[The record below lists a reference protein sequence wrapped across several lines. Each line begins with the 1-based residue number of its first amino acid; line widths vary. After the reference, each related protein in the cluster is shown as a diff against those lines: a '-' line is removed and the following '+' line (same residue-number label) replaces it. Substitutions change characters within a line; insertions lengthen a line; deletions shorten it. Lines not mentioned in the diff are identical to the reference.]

1 MLSKIFS
8 KTNKVNGLI
17 PGLTVSLTDTAQ
29 PEVSSTAASQTTEL
43 INAIEAV
50 LGGDLT
56 VRPPVTDELSA
67 KIVDLISVYETC
79 QREGLK
85 TLVNISIAANEASV
99 CSASVLV
106 SSSKTQNSAQS
117 MSAAAEEL
125 SASIAEISSSVD
137 AANTVIIEVSDISEK
152 GRQSSTEAVKAMAVV
167 SEAVTIANEEVAALS
182 EASEQIGEIV
192 KSIEAIAQQTNLLAL
207 NATIEAARAGDA
219 GKGFSVVASEVK
231 ALSNQ
236 TSQATDDIRTRIE
249 ALREKMAGIA
259 QTISGGA
266 TAVESGDRAMEALAV
281 NMDAIDNAVVQVK
294 GRINSVSDVLS
305 QQKDAAH
312 EVSAGIIDVSQ
323 NANLTVKDVS
333 KSADTMDQAVSI
345 VARNLSDIAKLEL
358 DGSTLWLAK
367 ADHIIWKKRLADMF
381 SGRQT
386 LRAEELADHTSC
398 RLGKWYQAQM
408 RENKTVSPA
417 FREIDLPHK
426 LVHEHGIAAAKFF
439 NQGETEKAIAC
450 LKEVECYSVEV
461 VAKLDE
467 LLDQINR

>member
-1 MLSKIFS
+1 MLSGIFS
-8 KTNKVNGLI
+8 KTNKTNDLVPSVGMAHM
-17 PGLTVSLTDTAQ
+17 D
-29 PEVSSTAASQTTEL
+29 SSHPRAGVAEASQAEAL
-43 INAIEAV
+43 ISTIEAV

-56 VRPPVTDELSA
+56 ARPPVTDELSE
-67 KIVDLISVYETC
+67 KIADLISVYEAC

-85 TLVNISIAANEASV
+85 TLVDISIAANEASV
-99 CSASVLV
+99 SNASVLV
-106 SSSKTQNSAQS
+106 SSGKTQTSAQS

-125 SASIAEISSSVD
+125 SASITEISSSVD
-137 AANTVIIEVSDISEK
+137 AANTVITEVSNISEK
-152 GRQSSTEAVKAMAVV
+152 GRQSSAKAVDAMAVV
-167 SEAVTIANEEVAALS
+167 SDAVTIANEEVSALS

-236 TSQATDDIRTRIE
+236 TSQATEDIRTRIE
-249 ALREKMAGIA
+249 ALRVKMTGIV

-266 TAVESGDRAMEALAV
+266 TAVAHGNQAMETLAL
-281 NMDAIDNAVVQVK
+281 NMDAIDDAVVQVK

-305 QQKDAAH
+305 QQKEAAQ

-323 NANLTVKDVS
+323 NANLAVKDVS
-333 KSADTMDQAVSI
+333 KSADTMDRAISI

-358 DGSTLWLAK
+358 AGSTLWLAK

-398 RLGKWYQAQM
+398 RLGQWYQAQL
-408 RENKTVSPA
+408 RENKIVSPA
-417 FREIDLPHK
+417 FREIDYPHK
-426 LVHEHGIAAAKFF
+426 LVHERGIAAAKFF
-439 NQGETEKAIAC
+439 NDGQTEKAIAC
-450 LKEVECYSVEV
+450 LKEVEIHSIEV

-467 LLDQINR
+467 LIATM

>member
-1 MLSKIFS
+1 MDA
-8 KTNKVNGLI
+8 V
-17 PGLTVSLTDTAQ
+17 
-29 PEVSSTAASQTTEL
+29 QTTAL
-43 INAIEAV
+43 ITTIEAV

-56 VRPPVTDELSA
+56 ARPPITDELSA
-67 KIVDLISVYETC
+67 KVADLLSVYEAC
-79 QREGLK
+79 QREDLK

-99 CSASVLV
+99 SNAGVLV
-106 SSSKTQNSAQS
+106 SSSKTQASAQS

-137 AANTVIIEVSDISEK
+137 AANTVITEVSEISEK
-152 GRQSSTEAVKAMAVV
+152 GRHSSTEAVEAMAVV
-167 SEAVTIANEEVAALS
+167 SEAVTVANQEVSALS

-207 NATIEAARAGDA
+207 NATIEAARAGEA

-266 TAVESGDRAMEALAV
+266 TAVENGNHAMDALAV

-305 QQKDAAH
+305 QQKEVAQ
-312 EVSAGIIDVSQ
+312 EVSSGIIDVSQ
-323 NANLTVKDVS
+323 NANLTVEDVS

-358 DGSTLWLAK
+358 AGSTLWLAK

-386 LRAEELADHTSC
+386 LRAEELSDHTSC
-398 RLGKWYQAQM
+398 RLGKWYQAQL
-408 RENKTVSPA
+408 RDNKAISPA
-417 FREIDLPHK
+417 FREIDQPHR
-426 LVHEHGIAAAKFF
+426 LVHERGIAAAKFF
-439 NQGETEKAIAC
+439 NEGKTEKAMAC
-450 LKEVECYSVEV
+450 LKEVECHSIEV

-467 LLDQINR
+467 LISAS